1 MSKPNP
7 EKCWFHKFLDD
18 PCQAPGIYGRSGLLG
33 GLAESRWCEAH
44 KHEDDIAIQ
53 PNDEKWREK

>member
-18 PCQAPGIYGRSGLLG
+18 PCPELGIYGNLSLLMG
-33 GLAESRWCEAH
+33 MAESRWCEAH
-44 KHEDDIAIQ
+44 KHEDDVRIEPA
-53 PNDEKWREK
+53 WRENK